1 MITAKNWLRKNQSNL
16 QTFVVNIGDTR
27 ALRKHM
33 PQAARVP
40 RQCAPLKSQF
50 QLNKGI
56 GRLFLKIKD
65 SIHLFKQPPRSSWR
79 ICYDI
84 AIKKNGIQMA
94 LYIGIQ
100 LIQHW
105 WKNLAIKWRK
115 LLAARFAPS
124 NPEGSNKKRS
134 EGCMNSKNQVTHVRA
149 IQGHTGGSMMSP
161 ELMRHV
167 EIPYNWKKFT
177 FHMECS
183 YDLNSFMDQGLIA
196 VGREKEEDKW
206 FFSRLSIHL
215 EKIWWG
221 SIGSIPHG
229 THKSTLS
236 QFLNRQTGCG
246 VMCEFSSSTRSRFT
260 TLENEVWCNCC
271 RWSCAS
277 KLHLQSHLVKK
288 RTHLIW
294 ESANSKTCNES
305 DSQKQVVCWAR
316 TGLWRSLYRCVEE
329 VERYPVTESRR
340 RHEDRNIG
348 RTVWNRLLEAACR
361 HWRFQVWSWSSNSRS
376 TRRGRTTG
384 WELHEGNQW

>member
-1 MITAKNWLRKNQSNL
+1 MITAKNWLRKKQSNL
-16 QTFVVNIGDTR
+16 QTFVVRIGDIR

-50 QLNKGI
+50 QWNKGI

-79 ICYDI
+79 NCYDI

-105 WKNLAIKWRK
+105 WKNLALKWRK

-161 ELMRHV
+161 ELMRTRWNSIQLEEVH
-167 EIPYNWKKFT
+167 IPHGVLLWLEFFYGPRTHCCWKRK
-177 FHMECS
+177 
-183 YDLNSFMDQGLIA
+183 G
-196 VGREKEEDKW
+196 GRQM

-221 SIGSIPHG
+221 STGSIPHG

-246 VMCEFSSSTRSRFT
+246 VMGEFSSSTRSRFT
-260 TLENEVWCNCC
+260 TLENKV
-271 RWSCAS
+271 
-277 KLHLQSHLVKK
+277 
-288 RTHLIW
+288 
-294 ESANSKTCNES
+294 
-305 DSQKQVVCWAR
+305 
-316 TGLWRSLYRCVEE
+316 
-329 VERYPVTESRR
+329 
-340 RHEDRNIG
+340 
-348 RTVWNRLLEAACR
+348 
-361 HWRFQVWSWSSNSRS
+361 
-376 TRRGRTTG
+376 
-384 WELHEGNQW
+384 